1 MQFDKG
7 QMQPVLNNNDNNAIN
22 VEQMQPVLNIID
34 NNNVINVGQVTT
46 CPYRK
51 L

>member
-7 QMQPVLNNNDNNAIN
+7 QMQPVLNNNDKMKFNKGP
-22 VEQMQPVLNIID
+22 MQLVLNIID